1 MKDFN
6 IAIEEYNAICDR
18 IANIFVLKY
27 FDKDADCWWLAD
39 EVGGVTFINDYFFS
53 MSDILEYMKYGYS
66 KKMMFERY
74 EYTIDCIYKDISPT
88 NIKNYKKLK

>member
-1 MKDFN
+1 MQDFN
-6 IAIEEYNAICDR
+6 IAIEEYNAIC
-18 IANIFVLKY
+18 IKIVEIFTDKY
-27 FDKDADCWWLAD
+27 LDTDT
-39 EVGGVTFINDYFFS
+39 VGEWESDDIGSGIFINGYYFT
-53 MSDILEYMKYGYS
+53 MNDMIEYMKYKYS